1 MFMNDSNF
9 MKRTFV
15 LLTAA
20 VLLAACSK
28 NEPDPIRYP
37 EGTGALALNV
47 GCTPEVAAVTR
58 AGEVPLPDGI
68 TVPDGMDLRMRI
80 VSTTTGTP
88 FDRVWARVREYNP
101 RQDLMPEAD
110 YRITVFSTSQWVG
123 AENVDNIPEGENKP
137 YFEGVTNTRVV
148 ARQQTPVTIAAKLAN
163 TIVRIDFTERF
174 RNYFPN
180 GARFTLTTAAGNKFE
195 VGYSAEDHTVAET
208 YWYVR
213 PKRFT
218 IAGLAV
224 KQLPSSTAD
233 AEVVRF
239 AEVVNETPAAR
250 TLYTYKFDVSGVGD
264 TSEVIITLN
273 ENPVATET
281 VDTELNDD
289 AIL

>member
-1 MFMNDSNF
+1 MNDSNF

-148 ARQQTPVTIAAKLAN
+148 ARQQTPVTIAARLAN
-163 TIVRIDFTERF
+163 TIVLSLI
-174 RNYFPN
+174 
-180 GARFTLTTAAGNKFE
+180 
-195 VGYSAEDHTVAET
+195 H
-208 YWYVR
+208 
-213 PKRFT
+213 
-218 IAGLAV
+218 I
-224 KQLPSSTAD
+224 
-233 AEVVRF
+233 
-239 AEVVNETPAAR
+239 
-250 TLYTYKFDVSGVGD
+250 
-264 TSEVIITLN
+264 
-273 ENPVATET
+273 
-281 VDTELNDD
+281 
-289 AIL
+289 